1 MSMLRFVQ
9 FLRIPLKNNY
19 YYSSNLIYRVY
30 FVTISN
36 DVAFPLVKNV
46 PPVITNHPRP
56 ITINPDTDLSL
67 YCTAKGYPKPDISWR
82 RDGKFIVEARSSYG
96 ETLFVPKVRT
106 SGNYT
111 CIASNDAGEVKSS
124 AYVTVRRK
132 F

>member
-1 MSMLRFVQ
+1 M
-9 FLRIPLKNNY
+9 
-19 YYSSNLIYRVY
+19 
-30 FVTISN
+30 TISN
-36 DVAFPLVKNV
+36 DVSFPLVKNV

-56 ITINPDTDLSL
+56 ITIDPDTDLSL

-82 RDGKFIVEARSSYG
+82 RNGNFIREARSSYG
-96 ETLFVPKVRT
+96 ETLFVPKVKT

>member
-1 MSMLRFVQ
+1 M
-9 FLRIPLKNNY
+9 LKNNY
-19 YYSSNLIYRVY
+19 YLKNLIYRVY
-30 FVTISN
+30 FVTISG

-46 PPVITNHPRP
+46 LPVITNHPRP
-56 ITINPDTDLSL
+56 MTINPDTDLSL

-82 RDGKFIVEARSSYG
+82 RDGKFIREARSSYG
-96 ETLFVPKVRT
+96 ETLFVPKVKT